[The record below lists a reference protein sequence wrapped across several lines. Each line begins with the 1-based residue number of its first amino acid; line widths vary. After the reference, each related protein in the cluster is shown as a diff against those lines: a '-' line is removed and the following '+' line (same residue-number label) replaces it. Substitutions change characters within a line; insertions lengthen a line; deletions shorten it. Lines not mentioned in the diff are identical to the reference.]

1 MSALEK
7 YYQVFVVS
15 LSEMF
20 VWKLNF
26 VLWRVRQIFQLLL
39 LYFLWSTVFLREDV
53 LFGYEREQILTYVLG
68 VSLIRSFVLSS
79 RSVDVA
85 GEIHGGTLANFLLK
99 PLSYIRWWW
108 ARDAVDKIINI
119 VFATIELFLLW
130 LIFKPTLFI
139 QENSIFILFTI
150 LAAFLALILFFYL
163 SFLISLS
170 AFWVIE
176 VWGIRYLTTIIL
188 EFLAGGFFPLDI
200 LPKTIFTALQA
211 TPFPYLLFFPI
222 KVYLGQLS
230 FTSIFVGLTV
240 MVIWIIIF
248 ITLVHFVWRAGLRV
262 YAAERR

>member
-1 MSALEK
+1 MKILNK

-39 LYFLWSTVFLREDV
+39 LYFLWSTVFLREEV
-53 LFGYEREQILTYVLG
+53 LFGYDRAQILTYVLG

-85 GEIHGGTLANFLLK
+85 GEIHGGDLSNFLLK

-108 ARDAVDKIINI
+108 ARDSVDKLVNI

-139 QENSIFILFTI
+139 QTSPIFILFT
-150 LAAFLALILFFYL
+150 LFTAFLALILFFYL
-163 SFLISLS
+163 SFLISLA

-200 LPKTIFTALQA
+200 LPQTIFTALKI

-222 KVYLGQLS
+222 KVYLGQLTL
-230 FTSIFVGLTV
+230 TSILAGLTV
-240 MVIWIIIF
+240 MVIWIMIF
-248 ITLVHFVWRAGLRV
+248 IALVHFVWRAGLRV